1 MIPRTNVL
9 QNDIRY
15 IERKT
20 RKNNKSVEKRKKTVT
35 NFEAILIKEDIP
47 DITNKD
53 REIPKNLHNKVEK
66 ELNHEI

>member
-1 MIPRTNVL
+1 MIPRTNVF

-20 RKNNKSVEKRKKTVT
+20 RKNIKSVEKRKKTVT
-35 NFEAILIKEDIP
+35 YFEAILIKEDRP
-47 DITNKD
+47 DITSKD
-53 REIPKNLHNKVEK
+53 REILKNLHNKVEK